1 MKSSRTFVWSSTW
14 VEPRQSCPSWWRAR
28 PPQPPW
34 PPASPCP
41 GARSWR
47 PGAEAAGPG
56 AGGRCVAAS
65 ARSSACRGQGS
76 VISPGHWSWLEL
88 QLELTPRASP
98 CATPPWPGPCSPSSA
113 SSCQTGGGS
122 GSGQGHMSGYSGW
135 QYVACGHCTLSV
147 SCSEIF
153 ITCKN
158 NNK

>member
-28 PPQPPW
+28 PPQPPR

-56 AGGRCVAAS
+56 AGGRCDAAS

-76 VISPGHWSWLEL
+76 VISPGHWSYILV
-88 QLELTPRASP
+88 LTPRASP